1 MRDTDLDWRYIAK
14 HQPYHGVLSN
24 PQYLDPDAGALRE
37 FFETGELD
45 VGHLDAIFRRQFG
58 DFSPRTALD
67 FGCGVGRLL
76 IPMAR
81 KAGHAFGVDVAD
93 DMLKLAEHHCRE
105 AGVSFELANTIP
117 EGRHFDW
124 VNSVI
129 VFQHIPPARGYALIR
144 ALWNAVA
151 AGGYLSLHV
160 TIFKERAHRGE
171 LERDLD
177 LYAYD
182 GERVVNYSL
191 EHDPAA
197 SMSMYDYDL
206 SRVMA
211 AIDLEAG
218 HQVLMEK
225 VRHGGCHG
233 FRIYLQKA

>member
-1 MRDTDLDWRYIAK
+1 
-14 HQPYHGVLSN
+14 
-24 PQYLDPDAGALRE
+24 
-37 FFETGELD
+37 
-45 VGHLDAIFRRQFG
+45 
-58 DFSPRTALD
+58 
-67 FGCGVGRLL
+67 
-76 IPMAR
+76 
-81 KAGHAFGVDVAD
+81 
-93 DMLKLAEHHCRE
+93 
-105 AGVSFELANTIP
+105 
-117 EGRHFDW
+117 
-124 VNSVI
+124 
-129 VFQHIPPARGYALIR
+129 
-144 ALWNAVA
+144 
-151 AGGYLSLHV
+151 V

-191 EHDPAA
+191 GHDPAA

-218 HQVLMEK
+218 RQVLMEK

>member
-1 MRDTDLDWRYIAK
+1 MRDTDLDWRYIAEN
-14 HQPYHGVLSN
+14 HPYHGVLSD
-24 PQYLDPDAGALRE
+24 PRYLAPDADALRE
-37 FFETGELD
+37 FFETGDLD
-45 VGHLDAIFRRQFG
+45 VRHLDRIFRQQFG
-58 DFSPRTALD
+58 DFTPKTVLD

-81 KAGHAFGVDVAD
+81 KAGHAFGVDIAD

-105 AGVSFELANTIP
+105 AGVSFELAKAIP
-117 EGRHFDW
+117 EGRQFDW

-144 ALWNAVA
+144 SLWNAVA
-151 AGGYLSLHV
+151 AGGYFSLHV
-160 TIFKERAHRGE
+160 TTFKERTHMGE
-171 LERDLD
+171 LARDLT

-182 GERVVNYSL
+182 GEHVVNYSL
-191 EHDPAA
+191 EYDAEV

-206 SRVMA
+206 SHVMA

-218 HQVLMEK
+218 RQVLMEK

-233 FRIYLQKA
+233 FRLYLRKT